1 MVYAFQSLSYA
12 RSRNRKRINYNEVK
26 SAVDIVKGLMR
37 KESDPF
43 IKSDLAKAGMTLN
56 KILLR

>member
-1 MVYAFQSLSYA
+1 MVYAFQSLNYA
-12 RSRNRKRINYNEVK
+12 RARRRNRINYDQVK
-26 SAVDIVKGLMR
+26 IAVDIVKGLMK

-56 KILLR
+56 KILLK